1 MLSLARGA
9 SFSAVYKREIKKDK
23 KEKKKER
30 KPALPRFQQNKR
42 RGRDV

>member
-9 SFSAVYKREIKKDK
+9 TFSAVNKRRKKDK
-23 KEKKKER
+23 KEKKNEG

>member
-9 SFSAVYKREIKKDK
+9 TFSAVNKRRKKDK
-23 KEKKKER
+23 KEKKNEG

-42 RGRDV
+42 RGREV